1 MMSETCILHY
11 MQLIVSAMDLQKSN
25 LTKREVSTFEEDDL
39 PEEEKEEKKRRLE
52 IESAV
57 LTKLVEPTLKIADEA
72 LKENRLATFC
82 SNYMCIC
89 TCVSVHVVLYST
101 CTYMYQYM
109 YMYLYMNMYM
119 CICTCCLVQYIVHV
133 SVHAHH

>member
-57 LTKLVEPTLKIADEA
+57 LTKLVEPTLKTADEA
-72 LKENRLATFC
+72 LKENRLA
-82 SNYMCIC
+82 
-89 TCVSVHVVLYST
+89 SVHVVLYST
-101 CTYMYQYM
+101 CT
-109 YMYLYMNMYM
+109 
-119 CICTCCLVQYIVHV
+119 CICTFCLV
-133 SVHAHH
+133 

>member
-57 LTKLVEPTLKIADEA
+57 LTKLVEPTLKTADEA
-72 LKENRLATFC
+72 LKENRLA
-82 SNYMCIC
+82 SVHVVLYMYMYLYILSCIVHVH
-89 TCVSVHVVLYST
+89 VSVHVVLYTT
-101 CTYMYQYM
+101 CTCT
-109 YMYLYMNMYM
+109 
-119 CICTCCLVQYIVHV
+119 CICTCCLV
-133 SVHAHH
+133 